1 MKDEIISRLG
11 SSSDPEKSEY
21 YEAARIAVDAV
32 IRFIK
37 RYADELDLH
46 SQNTNVTEERSR
58 ELKGWQ
64 TSAGRF
70 QRSLQNHFMKPS
82 S

>member
-37 RYADELDLH
+37 RNADELDLH
-46 SQNTNVTEERSR
+46 SHQRDGGEKQRVKKDGRHLPEDFR
-58 ELKGWQ
+58 EACKIIL
-64 TSAGRF
+64 
-70 QRSLQNHFMKPS
+70 
-82 S
+82 